1 MIETNYS
8 DELKQLIVDKTTHFR
23 PVSKTTLTKYIQSYN
38 YLSKSNGKENNWI
51 TETSVPNLIKLINNI
66 DTKPTGKLNNLNII
80 ILIKKNT
87 MDNIKP
93 LLDLRDNLNKELKGQ
108 YTELR
113 TRKNDELP
121 PYSEIENYI
130 DNLYDTNQPTSF
142 LINHLCFEYALRN
155 KDLNLYLIPLE
166 KYKLATNPLNYLVIR
181 KTDCLLVISDY
192 KTCKNYNTK
201 RILVR
206 SKKVLNFARKL
217 GEGYL
222 LVNRFNEP
230 LADDNLSYYVNLYTT
245 KNDVRL
251 TESDYYKIKIKHL
264 QTLPNSLEEIS
275 KLANTRGSSLH
286 CANECYNLNKT

>member
-1 MIETNYS
+1 MENNNFS
-8 DELKQLIVDKTTHFR
+8 DELNQLIVDKTTQYR
-23 PVSKTTLTKYIQSYN
+23 PVSKNTLSKYIKEYM
-38 YLSKSNGKENNWI
+38 YLSKSHGKENNWI
-51 TETSVPNLIKLINNI
+51 TELSVANLVKLINNL

-93 LLDLRDNLNKELKGQ
+93 LLDLRDNLNTQLKGQ

-113 TRKNDELP
+113 NRKNEELP
-121 PYSEIENYI
+121 PYSVIENYI
-130 DNLYDTNQPTSF
+130 DNLYETNQYTNF
-142 LINHLCFEYALRN
+142 LINYLCFEYGLRN
-155 KDLNLYLIPLE
+155 KDLNLYIIPLE

-181 KTDCLLVISDY
+181 KTDCLLVIADY

-201 RILVR
+201 RIIVR

-222 LVNRFNEP
+222 LTNRFNEP
-230 LADDNLSYYVNLYTT
+230 PKDDNLSYYINLFTT
-245 KNDVRL
+245 KDGVKL
-251 TESDYYKIKIKHL
+251 TESDYYKIQIKHL
-264 QTLPNSLEEIS
+264 QTLPNSLEEIA

-286 CANECYNLNKT
+286 CANEHYNLNIK

>member
-1 MIETNYS
+1 METNYS
-8 DELKQLIVDKTTHFR
+8 DELKQLIVDKTTQFR

-38 YLSKSNGKENNWI
+38 YLSKSNQKENNWI
-51 TETSVPNLIKLINNI
+51 TEMSVANLIKLINNM

-80 ILIKKNT
+80 ILIKQNT

-113 TRKNDELP
+113 NRKNEELP
-121 PYSEIENYI
+121 PYSVIENYI
-130 DNLYDTNQPTSF
+130 ENLYDTNQLTNF

-181 KTDCLLVISDY
+181 KTDCLLVIADF
-192 KTCKNYNTK
+192 KTVNTYGVK
-201 RILVR
+201 KIIVR

-245 KNDVRL
+245 KDGVRL

-264 QTLPNSLEEIS
+264 QTLPNSLEEIA
-275 KLANTRGSSLH
+275 KLANTRGSSLN
-286 CANECYNLNKT
+286 CANECYNLNKN

>member
-1 MIETNYS
+1 METNYS
-8 DELKQLIVDKTTHFR
+8 DELKQLIVDKTTQQR
-23 PVSKTTLTKYIQSYN
+23 PVSKNTLTKYIQSYN
-38 YLSKSNGKENNWI
+38 YLSKSNGNENNWI
-51 TETSVPNLIKLINNI
+51 TETSVANLIKIINNM

-80 ILIKKNT
+80 ILIKQNT

-93 LLDLRDNLNKELKGQ
+93 LLDLRDNLNKQLKGQ

-113 TRKNDELP
+113 NRKNEELP
-121 PYSEIENYI
+121 PYIEIENYI
-130 DNLYDTNQPTSF
+130 ENLYDTNQYTNF

-181 KTDCLLVISDY
+181 KTDCLLVIADF
-192 KTCKNYNTK
+192 KTVNTYGVK
-201 RILVR
+201 KIIVR

-245 KNDVRL
+245 KDDVKL

-286 CANECYNLNKT
+286 CANEHYNLNKN